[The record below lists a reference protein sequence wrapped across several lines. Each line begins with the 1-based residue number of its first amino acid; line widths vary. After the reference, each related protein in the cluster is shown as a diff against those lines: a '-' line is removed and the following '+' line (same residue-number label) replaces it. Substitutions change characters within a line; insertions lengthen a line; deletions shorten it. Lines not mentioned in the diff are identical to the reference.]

1 METQQAV
8 NGGRAEG
15 RTLLKLME
23 LIKRHFIFNVTSE
36 YIFRSVAKTITFT
49 FFIKYTKKKHYTQY
63 TDFYQN
69 HASSSVRP
77 YSHKVGLSAK
87 Y

>member
-36 YIFRSVAKTITFT
+36 YSFRSVAKTITFT
-49 FFIKYTKKKHYTQY
+49 FFIKYTKKNTTQY

-69 HASSSVRP
+69 YASSSVRP
-77 YSHKVGLSAK
+77 YSRKVGLSAK